1 MRILDG
7 FLSCSRIPVVSVCLV
22 RCVLLFFFCL
32 QTLKP
37 ERYFVPEV
45 LCDDKNAVSRNGG
58 WKDSLRNARHTWAII
73 ILSRKFLNSQMPHDV
88 AALNCFTYTAAHLK
102 CRDGAAREGESED
115 FHFNGV
121 GEARSQKVRAQERKR
136 KCIRKS
142 FFFFSSVFLCR
153 RRRYLLP
160 VLINLRS
167 WLSRRGKSILC
178 AHQKLIISSFPSIA
192 SSRSLTFFMQP
203 QEQPSKGNKIR
214 KLRKCLMARKFFY
227 DIPSVENR

>member
-22 RCVLLFFFCL
+22 RCVLLFFCL

-142 FFFFSSVFLCR
+142 FFFFSPL
-153 RRRYLLP
+153 
-160 VLINLRS
+160 
-167 WLSRRGKSILC
+167 
-178 AHQKLIISSFPSIA
+178 
-192 SSRSLTFFMQP
+192 FFCVVVVV
-203 QEQPSKGNKIR
+203 IC
-214 KLRKCLMARKFFY
+214 CLF
-227 DIPSVENR
+227 

>member
-1 MRILDG
+1 
-7 FLSCSRIPVVSVCLV
+7 
-22 RCVLLFFFCL
+22 
-32 QTLKP
+32 
-37 ERYFVPEV
+37 
-45 LCDDKNAVSRNGG
+45 
-58 WKDSLRNARHTWAII
+58 
-73 ILSRKFLNSQMPHDV
+73 MPHDV

-121 GEARSQKVRAQERKR
+121 GEARSQNVRAQERKR

-142 FFFFSSVFLCR
+142 FFFFSSVFFLCR

-192 SSRSLTFFMQP
+192 SSRSLTFFMLP